1 MASGMTIRGWAH
13 SDTGN
18 VRQQNQ
24 DSWLVDTDHGVFAV
38 ADGVGGNEGG
48 DVASKVLV
56 QMVRSEAE
64 TIWELARAGDSGE
77 DARHRERVLDTLHS
91 QVEKANGEVF
101 RIGRG
106 KMSTTADVL
115 AVSGNAGYI
124 AHVGDSRIYLIREG
138 QVTRLTDD
146 HTFAEKLRAQRRA
159 HGSDSEE
166 GLDRFQHMLTRSVGN
181 QPRVDVDTIFVDVQ
195 PGDQFILCSDGVS
208 DSLAEERMR
217 DILNAWEGPDRPKK
231 LTEAAAEEG
240 STDNLTA
247 VVVEASAG
255 FADAEDTKDKLDTLG
270 KLEFLE
276 QVDLFRGLQPQEL
289 LRVLPIIYRR
299 EFEAG
304 ETIVQEGNAPDSL
317 YMVVEG
323 SVELVSEGSDIG
335 TLGPG
340 EHFGELALFGGA
352 LRSADVIAAEDVL
365 VLEMTSSDFREMTE
379 VQDPE
384 IGNTLL
390 RNLLTRASDRLRR
403 TTSKMVELQK
413 KVEESE

>member
-1 MASGMTIRGWAH
+1 MPTGMTIRGWAH
-13 SDTGN
+13 SETGN

-24 DSWLVDTDHGVFAV
+24 DSWLVDPEHGVFAV

-64 TIWELARAGDSGE
+64 TIGELARAGGSGE
-77 DARHRERVLDTLHS
+77 DGRHRERVLNTLHS
-91 QVEKANGEVF
+91 QIEKANGEVF

-106 KMSTTADVL
+106 RMSTTADVL
-115 AVSGNAGYI
+115 AVSGNAAYI
-124 AHVGDSRIYLIREG
+124 AHVGDSRVYLIRDG
-138 QVTRLTDD
+138 QTTRLTDD
-146 HTFAEKLRAQRRA
+146 HTFAEKLKAQRRA

-166 GLDRFQHMLTRSVGN
+166 GLDRFRHMLTRSVGN

-208 DSLAEERMR
+208 DALGEQRMR
-217 DILNAWEGPDRPKK
+217 DILAAHDGPDRPQA

-240 STDNLTA
+240 STDNVTA

-255 FADAEDTKDKLDTLG
+255 FADVDRADDRFDTLR

-276 QVDLFRGLQPQEL
+276 EIELFSGLQPQEL

-299 EFEAG
+299 EFG
-304 ETIVQEGNAPDSL
+304 PGDTIVQEGEAPDSL
-317 YMVVEG
+317 YMIVEG
-323 SVELVSEGSDIG
+323 RVDLISEGSDIG
-335 TLGPG
+335 SLGPG

-352 LRSADVIAAEDVL
+352 LRSADVIPTEEVL
-365 VLEMTSSDFREMTE
+365 VLEMTGGDFREMTE

-384 IGNTLL
+384 LGNTLL
-390 RNLLTRASDRLRR
+390 RNLLTRAADRLRE
-403 TTSKMVELQK
+403 TTSKLVDLQK
-413 KVEESE
+413 ERDESD